1 MAFPT
6 LKVEIAFAS
15 DPLDT
20 TPTWTD
26 VTAYVRQVNGVEI
39 NRGRNDPLSPFPAGR
54 CTLTLSNRD
63 RRFDSTYSSGPYYGN
78 LKPRKQIRIT
88 ATWSAVD
95 YEMFTGFVGRW
106 PQQFTNSGKDAVVE
120 LDCYDALDWAAGARL
135 TDDLVEQYLDTIGAR
150 EISLRQADATSWTGS
165 TTLSFMT
172 SIGTFTPTASLVP
185 GLSTPAVTFNGAARV
200 ETASA
205 GQVVHNFW
213 IRVDELQATEDEMNI
228 SIGSRGRV
236 FVTTTGTLKC
246 SWSFFATG
254 LHNGSVES
262 VRSINDK
269 LPHMITLIDDGS
281 VYLFIDG
288 EYEATGSNTVGAQQA
303 LSVDT
308 IGGWR
313 TGLPGEYVYTNAKG
327 ITLQDFFTLDTT
339 MTTDQVATLYQLST
353 ANAVEDTATRVGR
366 YLDDAGWPALWRDIT
381 TAPRG
386 EVSTITYNSRQLI
399 NALQEVERSEQGR
412 IFASKAGY
420 ITFHSRYFNFE
431 VTRGTTSQATFSDD
445 GAGLGYATFG
455 FTEDDEYVRNDVTVT
470 NTLNQSRSTNSASI
484 TTYGRRSETVNTILS
499 TVQQVADMSD
509 GLTVRWADQSLR
521 IDAFTTTPPSDWAS
535 ILGLELGDRI
545 TVEITPMA
553 TGSQLVKQ
561 LIIDSLRWSISDQGW
576 WLTIGAAPVPT
587 GVFVL
592 GTSSLDGSDVLG
604 F

>member
-26 VTAYVRQVNGVEI
+26 VTQYVRQVNGVDI
-39 NRGRNDPLSPFPAGR
+39 NRGRNDPLSPFPTGR

-78 LKPRKQIRIT
+78 LKPRKQVRIT
-88 ATWSAVD
+88 ATWSATD

-106 PQQFTNSGKDAVVE
+106 PQQFTNSGLDAVVE
-120 LDCYDALDWAAGARL
+120 LDCFDALDWAAGARL
-135 TDDLVEQYLDTIGAR
+135 TNDIVEDYLDTIGTR
-150 EISLRQADATSWTGS
+150 EISLRQADTSSWTGS
-165 TTLSFMT
+165 TTLSSMT

-185 GLSTPAVTFNGAARV
+185 GLTSPAVTFKGASRV

-213 IRVDELQATEDEMNI
+213 IRVDELQATEDDMNI
-228 SIGSRGRV
+228 SIGGFGRV
-236 FVTTTGTLKC
+236 FVTTTGTIKC
-246 SWSFFATG
+246 TWDFFSIGAQS
-254 LHNGSVES
+254 GSVES
-262 VRSINDK
+262 VRSINDG
-269 LPHMITLIDDGS
+269 LPHMITLIDNGP

-288 EYEATGSNTVGAQQA
+288 EYEATGSNTLGGLQA

-308 IGGWR
+308 IGGFR
-313 TGLPGEYVYTNAKG
+313 SGLPGEYVYTNAKG
-327 ITLQDFFTLDTT
+327 VTLQDFFTLDTT

-353 ANAVEDTATRVGR
+353 ANAIEDTATRVDR

-412 IFASKAGY
+412 IFASKTGY

-431 VTRGTTSQATFSDD
+431 VTRGSTSQATFSDD

-455 FTEDDEYVRNDVTVT
+455 FTEDDEYVRNDVTAT

-499 TVQQVADMSD
+499 TVQQVTDMSD

-521 IDAFTTTPPSDWAS
+521 IDAFTTTPPSDWAT

-576 WLTIGAAPVPT
+576 WLTIGAAPVPA

-592 GTSSLDGSDVLG
+592 GTSELDGPDVLG